1 MCNRVSTI
9 IVDDTSGHNSACQS
23 ANQWY
28 KKPIHVKSIS
38 GHNSACQS
46 ANQWYKKPIYVKSMS
61 LSG

>member
-28 KKPIHVKSIS
+28 KKPIHVKSMSSS
-38 GHNSACQS
+38 G
-46 ANQWYKKPIYVKSMS
+46 
-61 LSG
+61 